1 VTYSN
6 SKQLQHQPE
15 KLERFLKICY
25 NASDALAADR
35 ATAFL
40 PIITAQ
46 GIFVGALAVAVFKTA
61 TITSTSSLFV
71 NVEAHSIAFSA
82 LYFWIIPAVFLSSV
96 IGVSQTEGTIPR
108 ILKDLRAAFT
118 TDSILEGIEL
128 PELDDR
134 KARTVSGGIYAWQP
148 GSNPQGRREPLYK
161 RVWGVVSD
169 KLNWLPLFTV
179 ASSTITAMLVSGYVP
194 ADGWQPRHCAYATYL
209 IVWIL
214 SFLLTNWLK
223 QSQPPVLWTCNFL
236 SSTWSTMLRR
246 LSKRHRH
253 SGYERPAAQS
263 PDKRHT
269 AERYTMFLAA
279 FVKDTIVALGTLG
292 VLLYIQ
298 AGPFNNCSA
307 YTLWGRRGLAL
318 PGMPE
323 IAAILN
329 QRIRQV
335 YPAIA
340 FTNISIQIF
349 LIPMVVLLWNRKALR
364 VLWQTDD
371 GTSQFPRRW
380 LRNRSTAVGYTR
392 DEGTELVE
400 VASPSAGMREETG
413 ESRTSQSRESLSG
426 ISDWGEYYRAQVA

>member
-1 VTYSN
+1 VTSSN
-6 SKQLQHQPE
+6 SKQLERHPE

-40 PIITAQ
+40 PITTAQ
-46 GIFVGALAVAVFKTA
+46 GIFVGALAVAVSKTA

-82 LYFWIIPAVFLSSV
+82 LYFWIIPAIFLSSV

-108 ILKDLRAAFT
+108 ILKDFRAAFT
-118 TDSILEGIEL
+118 TDSILNDIKL
-128 PELDDR
+128 PEVDDR
-134 KARTVSGGIYAWQP
+134 KLRTVSGGIYAWQP
-148 GSNPQGRREPLYK
+148 GSNPQGRREPLHK
-161 RVWGVVSD
+161 CVWNVVSD
-169 KLNWLPLFTV
+169 KQNWLPLFTV
-179 ASSTITAMLVSGYVP
+179 ASSTITAMLISGYVP
-194 ADGWQPRHCAYATYL
+194 ADGWQPRHCAYTAYL

-223 QSQPPVLWTCNFL
+223 QSRPPVLWTCNFL
-236 SSTWSTMLRR
+236 SSTWSTMWRR
-246 LSKRHRH
+246 LSKKHRP
-253 SGYERPAAQS
+253 SGYELPAAQS
-263 PDKRHT
+263 PDGRYK
-269 AERYTMFLAA
+269 AEKYTMFLVA
-279 FVKDTIVALGTLG
+279 FVKDTIVALVTLG

-323 IAAILN
+323 VAAILN

-340 FTNISIQIF
+340 FTSISIQIF
-349 LIPMVVLLWNRKALR
+349 LIPIVVLVWNRKALR

-371 GTSQFPRRW
+371 GMSQFPRRW
-380 LRNRSTAVGYTR
+380 LRKRSTAVGYTR
-392 DEGTELVE
+392 DKGMELVE
-400 VASPSAGMREETG
+400 VASSSSGMGEEIG
-413 ESRTSQSRESLSG
+413 ESRKSQGRKSLSG
-426 ISDWGEYYRAQVA
+426 ISDWEEYYLAQVA